1 MPMSQMRTSRMRMRP
16 LLMGV
21 IAGAL
26 LLGWLVASAAA
37 VPREGQELIGTPM
50 RSWSELRWL
59 GSPPGDLRGK
69 VVLVRWWSD
78 ACPMCSGALPSL
90 GRLYEEHQ
98 REGLVVVGIYH
109 PKPPVPITPAT
120 LQLIQNAAKE
130 HEARFPLATD
140 ADWTVR
146 WEAAGRAEGGPEAA
160 CAVRGQGRSE
170 GSMSGSGS
178 WPSAAAAQGGKCR
191 PMGALFALM
200 FRPTAA
206 HNGVASTPMPGAR
219 PSAAGRTAGARPCN
233 A

>member
-1 MPMSQMRTSRMRMRP
+1 MRTSLMRMRLMRMRQ

-140 ADWTVR
+140 ADWTVLRR
-146 WEAAGRAEGGPEAA
+146 WWLA
-160 CAVRGQGRSE
+160 
-170 GSMSGSGS
+170 
-178 WPSAAAAQGGKCR
+178 GGKHDYTSPSFLIDR
-191 PMGALFALM
+191 QGIIRWVHRGGELHPSSD
-200 FRPTAA
+200 PA
-206 HNGVASTPMPGAR
+206 HKDCDRIYGELLTVLNTVLHEAPPPR
-219 PSAAGRTAGARPCN
+219 
-233 A
+233 